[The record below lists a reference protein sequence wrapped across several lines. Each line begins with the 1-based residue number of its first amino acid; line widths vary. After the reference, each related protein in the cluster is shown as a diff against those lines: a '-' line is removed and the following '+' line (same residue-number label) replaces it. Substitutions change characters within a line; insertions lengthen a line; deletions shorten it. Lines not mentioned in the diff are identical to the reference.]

1 MKSVKIKSV
10 FIVVLIGILYF
21 SGIAAIVYPMISNV
35 ISLST
40 SRTAISDYVET
51 VKQMPDETIAEKFSL
66 ADKYN
71 ADLAKGIYKD
81 GLERSLC
88 DKNGI
93 WQTEGVTPIELTV
106 DILENNFPT
115 AELIGWYP
123 CDDEKNGFHIDYC
136 PEGIMPSGDYD
147 EFTACVKYVHELQ
160 TLITIFKIDKQ
171 IVL

>member
-1 MKSVKIKSV
+1 MK
-10 FIVVLIGILYF
+10 
-21 SGIAAIVYPMISNV
+21 
-35 ISLST
+35 
-40 SRTAISDYVET
+40 
-51 VKQMPDETIAEKFSL
+51 AEMSF
-66 ADKYN
+66 DKYMLGN
-71 ADLAKGIYKD
+71 WVMFEGRPVTILGI
-81 GLERSLC
+81 RSDNGFYALC

-160 TLITIFKIDKQ
+160 NLITIFKIDKQ

>member
-1 MKSVKIKSV
+1 MK
-10 FIVVLIGILYF
+10 
-21 SGIAAIVYPMISNV
+21 AEIS
-35 ISLST
+35 
-40 SRTAISDYVET
+40 
-51 VKQMPDETIAEKFSL
+51 F
-66 ADKYN
+66 DKYMLGN
-71 ADLAKGIYKD
+71 WVMFGGRPVTILGI
-81 GLERSLC
+81 RSDNGFYVLC
-88 DKNGI
+88 DNNGI
-93 WQTEGVTPIELTV
+93 WESEGVMPIELTV

-160 TLITIFKIDKQ
+160 NLITIFKIDKQ

>member
-1 MKSVKIKSV
+1 MK
-10 FIVVLIGILYF
+10 
-21 SGIAAIVYPMISNV
+21 AEIS
-35 ISLST
+35 
-40 SRTAISDYVET
+40 
-51 VKQMPDETIAEKFSL
+51 F
-66 ADKYN
+66 DKYMLGN
-71 ADLAKGIYKD
+71 WVMFGGRPVTILGI
-81 GLERSLC
+81 RSDNGFYVLC
-88 DKNGI
+88 DNNGI
-93 WQTEGVTPIELTV
+93 WESEGVTPIELTV

-160 TLITIFKIDKQ
+160 NLITIFKIDKQ